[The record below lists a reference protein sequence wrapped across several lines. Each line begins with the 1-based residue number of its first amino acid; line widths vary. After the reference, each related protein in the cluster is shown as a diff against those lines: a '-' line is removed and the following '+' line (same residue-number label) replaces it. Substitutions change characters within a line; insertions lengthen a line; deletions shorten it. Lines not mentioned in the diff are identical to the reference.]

1 VATALVA
8 GAVAGGLALVG
19 PSEAETEHRVEA
31 GDTVSGLA
39 VRFGTTITDLVS
51 ANGIEDP
58 DRIYTGADLRIPTSG
73 GGGTSGSGGS
83 SPVAEHRQYLDGV
96 FDRWAEA
103 NGVRPSLLKAICY
116 HESGWQAD
124 VVSSAG
130 AVGVCQIMP
139 GTADHLRSLIGVE
152 LDPND
157 PEDSIRMGARYL
169 RWLLAQSGW
178 DVEYALAGYYQGF
191 ASVRSNGPFAETDQ
205 YVRTVLAV
213 EQHF

>member
-1 VATALVA
+1 MATALVT

-39 VRFGTTITDLVS
+39 QRLGTTIADLVR
-51 ANGIEDP
+51 ANDIEDP
-58 DRIYTGADLRIPTSG
+58 DRIFTGADLRIPASG
-73 GGGTSGSGGS
+73 GGVSSEGGGS
-83 SPVAEHRQYLDGV
+83 SPVAEHRRYLDGV
-96 FDRWAEA
+96 FDRWADA

-139 GTADHLRSLIGVE
+139 GTADHLRSLIGVD

-178 DVEYALAGYYQGF
+178 DVEYAVAGYYQGF

-213 EQHF
+213 EQRF